1 MNMKNLI
8 DCCSLF
14 PILMM
19 ASSVFSADL
28 ETEFINSSSTY
39 SQVATVTSNGVKTIY
54 VSGQVGIRD
63 GQIPDSFAEQIDIVF
78 SNMQG
83 QLTAAGATMGNVIK
97 LTGFIVDID
106 SKRRTEYSEARARYF
121 SANKSPPASTLIGV
135 SGLVSPMLK
144 VEVEAIAVIDN
155 N

>member
-155 N
+155 D